1 MKGTVVG
8 TWVKT
13 CKRLY
18 GETVVENALE
28 KVGFERKKI
37 FSPFEDV
44 EDSKVNNFIEDISKK
59 VNEEKSIIWEKIGE
73 DNVIAFHKDFPA
85 FFEHENLY
93 SFFKSM
99 FDVHVVMTKKFPG
112 AKPPLILIKPI
123 SKREAIFTYRS
134 KRGMFDYLKGLIKGS
149 ANHFNEKI
157 EIEEVEKTKESVV
170 LKFTFDKDIY
180 YKKSF
185 KINKLLSLGFIKS
198 IPVKISM
205 FTLVIG
211 IITFLPILG
220 LDNVVKALVCSVIE
234 ALAALIV
241 STFLMGPLRIIKEEI
256 NNLRQHEFSV
266 DGDIETSDFWEDIYS
281 ELKEYSKEMTKD
293 FVGFKGLTDEMNT
306 FVESINTITKAMDS
320 TSREISEVVEQVAD
334 GAVSQADNT
343 QTSVAVLND
352 NINGLKRVV
361 DVENQNKV
369 QLEKTIGKI
378 DKSYESVDA
387 TSKNITR
394 SIDEFKIVKDKGQE
408 LSNKAKDITSIVSI
422 VSEISDQ
429 TNLLALNA
437 SIEAARAGEAGRG
450 FSVVAEEVRELA
462 EQTKGAVQNINS
474 NLEQFVVN
482 INELVSRIETQYG
495 VLEGEISTL
504 KNVRELS
511 KDANVSAKEV
521 SNAMISTVTEL
532 NKEAES
538 ISQIYDKMET
548 LASIAEENSASS
560 EEVSASVTTYA
571 AEIAKLTNKIGEFKE
586 IGRAHV

>member
-1 MKGTVVG
+1 
-8 TWVKT
+8 
-13 CKRLY
+13 
-18 GETVVENALE
+18 
-28 KVGFERKKI
+28 
-37 FSPFEDV
+37 
-44 EDSKVNNFIEDISKK
+44 
-59 VNEEKSIIWEKIGE
+59 
-73 DNVIAFHKDFPA
+73 
-85 FFEHENLY
+85 
-93 SFFKSM
+93 
-99 FDVHVVMTKKFPG
+99 
-112 AKPPLILIKPI
+112 
-123 SKREAIFTYRS
+123 
-134 KRGMFDYLKGLIKGS
+134 
-149 ANHFNEKI
+149 
-157 EIEEVEKTKESVV
+157 
-170 LKFTFDKDIY
+170 
-180 YKKSF
+180 
-185 KINKLLSLGFIKS
+185 
-198 IPVKISM
+198 
-205 FTLVIG
+205 
-211 IITFLPILG
+211 
-220 LDNVVKALVCSVIE
+220 
-234 ALAALIV
+234 
-241 STFLMGPLRIIKEEI
+241 
-256 NNLRQHEFSV
+256 
-266 DGDIETSDFWEDIYS
+266 
-281 ELKEYSKEMTKD
+281 
-293 FVGFKGLTDEMNT
+293 
-306 FVESINTITKAMDS
+306 MDS

-511 KDANVSAKEV
+511 KDAN
-521 SNAMISTVTEL
+521 
-532 NKEAES
+532 
-538 ISQIYDKMET
+538 
-548 LASIAEENSASS
+548 
-560 EEVSASVTTYA
+560 
-571 AEIAKLTNKIGEFKE
+571 
-586 IGRAHV
+586 